1 MRCRPPD
8 GLSLI
13 YEASGLAFWR
23 YSNSRFDFDSL
34 ISDGTAI
41 LAIRT
46 PPGVMETLP
55 KSPRRPPQRMG
66 TDVRALTALRGV
78 QYHLQ
83 CNACRPAK
91 NVRNLT
97 ADFTL
102 SDDVR
107 ARESSD

>member
-1 MRCRPPD
+1 VKGDTDVAGRLGYGILKSRGLFAVRCRPPD

-55 KSPRRPPQRMG
+55 KSPRRPRQRMRSA
-66 TDVRALTALRGV
+66 VRALTALRGDH
-78 QYHLQ
+78 YLG
-83 CNACRPAK
+83 
-91 NVRNLT
+91 L
-97 ADFTL
+97 
-102 SDDVR
+102 
-107 ARESSD
+107 